1 MRSSD
6 MKGRERQMPTYIKHS
21 ISLEFE
27 TNRVLTEA
35 EIDTLRSIIALQV
48 EEPQNLEGNDE
59 TWTAQN
65 ISTGHSV
72 IVRGE

>member
-1 MRSSD
+1 MA
-6 MKGRERQMPTYIKHS
+6 TYIKHS

-27 TNRVLTEA
+27 TDRVLTEG

-48 EEPQNLEGNDE
+48 EEPQDLEGNEE
-59 TWTAQN
+59 TWSAQN
-65 ISTGHSV
+65 IVTNHSV